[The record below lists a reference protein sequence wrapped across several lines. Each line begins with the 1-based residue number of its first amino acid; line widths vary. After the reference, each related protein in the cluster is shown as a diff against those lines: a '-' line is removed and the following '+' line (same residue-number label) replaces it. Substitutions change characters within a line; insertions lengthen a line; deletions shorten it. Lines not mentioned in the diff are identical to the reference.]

1 MQRFEIIVLESFL
14 DDEMTIL
21 LITLSVIDN
30 ATVR

>member
-21 LITLSVIDN
+21 LITLNVIDN